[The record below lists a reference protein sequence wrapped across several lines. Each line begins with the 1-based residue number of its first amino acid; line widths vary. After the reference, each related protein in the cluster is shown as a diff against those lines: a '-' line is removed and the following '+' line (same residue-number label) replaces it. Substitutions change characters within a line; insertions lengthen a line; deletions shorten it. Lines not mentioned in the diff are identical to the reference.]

1 MKSKRKII
9 SVIVMLAIYG
19 AVIAFLIYALPN
31 WTPMSVLTHFPI
43 LVLGLIVAFVVDHFV
58 LKKELGKV
66 VWITEFLLMVLIDLI
81 FKSHGR

>member
-1 MKSKRKII
+1 MKFIRKII
-9 SVIVMLAIYG
+9 SIIVMLVMYG

-31 WTPMSVLTHFPI
+31 WTPMSMLTHFPI
-43 LVLGLIVAFVVDHFV
+43 LVMGLIVAFVVDHFV

-66 VWITEFLLMVLIDLI
+66 VWITEVLLVIIIKLI